1 MAADAAIFV
10 SKRLQRAAFAF
21 LCLVAAQLV
30 LASCG
35 HEEMAMGAALV
46 TGGAGFLG
54 SHLCERLLAQGHDVL
69 CVDNFFTGTRDN
81 IATCWRRTRASS

>member
-30 LASCG
+30 LASC
-35 HEEMAMGAALV
+35 EPEPTPFAARV
-46 TGGAGFLG
+46 TLGG
-54 SHLCERLLAQGHDVL
+54 R
-69 CVDNFFTGTRDN
+69 
-81 IATCWRRTRASS
+81 